1 LELHFIDI
9 FEKFSYLFLFG
20 YACFMCSLYVL
31 GLISGLFWL
40 VLREGLTFVVNLN
53 TCRRLVMAVESR

>member
-1 LELHFIDI
+1 MHVLCV
-9 FEKFSYLFLFG
+9 
-20 YACFMCSLYVL
+20 AYVL

-53 TCRRLVMAVESR
+53 TCRRLVMAVESC